1 MHRPPGRPPGP
12 GPDPHAGP
20 KEELAKA
27 LFDARHAKRLSQDK
41 LCQLVNQE
49 LLASDRQLTFAR
61 YRAYETGQG
70 RPVAG
75 DAVIFQAI
83 ARLLAPS
90 GEPDIAGLWHT
101 VYQPGTQPA
110 FPTKLT
116 HPVAEVVGHEA
127 ALTELKGYWR
137 RALDGPRQVIVIKG
151 VVGIGKARLA
161 SQFARAAYD
170 EGAIVAHSSFALGE
184 SGSPSSRPEGGR
196 TTSDWLFP
204 LAAAVTPALLQLKDT
219 SILTR
224 EAFAE
229 AAGSGGA
236 QVLEQIAATGER
248 ARRMAGILR
257 SPTKDA
263 QDLALRRDQHF
274 EAYAGLLNFISRTLP
289 LVLVLEDL
297 DRIDRSNFALLKRI
311 IQKDDLQRV
320 MLILLCD
327 PYRHPENP
335 DLSGMLVDLYDL
347 DAHEVELKGVSEDKI
362 LELMRSHGLGGSS
375 TAMKRLARL
384 VHRLTGGH
392 PSFAVGLIHLLSK
405 GLHERLINKR
415 GVDQREALVGEVP
428 GDLRAIVLRP
438 LLSLPEGTRRIAEHA
453 SVAAA
458 QPGLSDDLDVFDI
471 SALRGL
477 YPGFRELLSELR
489 DAGVIFDYNQN
500 GSFRF
505 SCPLIAALI
514 RDGLGGLLASYQE
527 DLAKADTRG
536 WRSEELE
543 TSEPEPI
550 TDEARATAL
559 LHRAQDALEGSAW
572 ENADS
577 LVEEGLAALGEDASD
592 AALRTR
598 VSLLLVAAE
607 ARVNQRGDFAR
618 FRNAAVH
625 AGEIAIEAGLK
636 EELFRAAELL
646 TTWGVAMGRPDDAIS
661 RICEEAV
668 RATTSGKL
676 DLRSRALAGRAH
688 VVGWSNG
695 ELGLAMRLS
704 KTAVDLAKRSGRKD
718 YLAYALVVRGA
729 ILQASDEPVSAQL
742 EVADEAIRIACD
754 IDQERLEIEARSL
767 RIRALIEH
775 GDVAAARDD
784 VDKLQGMTPLP
795 SFRFGTANI
804 TMYSGLLALLNGDF
818 DQSERSAT
826 TLTDEYGPDDAN
838 YRNIGYGQLVFRQRE
853 VGHSEALFSFLGPIV
868 DAYPGLRIFAAAQA
882 VAGAETGHEAEAT
895 AILDSFT
902 SRNLSN
908 VRRDPTWVGC
918 LCLLAEA
925 ATRLEHQRLAHE
937 VRKCLEP
944 FHGRLALASSAVCLG
959 AVDRYRGMLALG
971 AGQIEKALNLFRAA
985 ILLETEV
992 RAAPA
997 VLRTMVW
1004 YSRSCIKENSADN
1017 RVWNNFLLHACVA
1030 AAEELGMVAVAAE
1043 ARALLDGLPE

>member
-1 MHRPPGRPPGP
+1 VKRPGRPPGP
-12 GPDPHAGP
+12 VPDPQAGP

-27 LFDARHAKRLSQDK
+27 LFDARRAKHLSQDG
-41 LCQLVNQE
+41 LCRLVNQE
-49 LLASDRQLTFAR
+49 LLASERQLTFAR
-61 YRAYETGQG
+61 YRAYEAGQG

-75 DAVIFQAI
+75 DAAIFQAI

-90 GEPDIAGLWHT
+90 GEPDIAGLWQA

-110 FPTKLT
+110 FPTQLT
-116 HPVAEVVGHEA
+116 HPATDVVGHEA
-127 ALTELKGYWR
+127 KLTELVGYWR
-137 RALDGPRQVIVIKG
+137 EALHGQRQAVVIKG

-161 SQFARAAYD
+161 SQFARAVYD
-170 EGAIVAHSSFALGE
+170 EGAIVAYSSFILGQ
-184 SGSPSSRPEGGR
+184 SGSPLSRPQEVR
-196 TTSDWLFP
+196 STSDWLIP
-204 LAAAVTPALLQLKDT
+204 VAAAVTPALLQLKEAA
-219 SILTR
+219 ILTR

-236 QVLEQIAATGER
+236 LALDQIAATGDR
-248 ARRMAGILR
+248 ARRMAGVLR
-257 SPTKDA
+257 GPTKDA
-263 QDLALRRDQHF
+263 QDPSLRRDQHF
-274 EAYAGLLNFISRTLP
+274 EAYAGLLKFISRTRP
-289 LVLVLEDL
+289 LVLVLDDL
-297 DRIDRSNFALLKRI
+297 DRVDRSNFALLKRI
-311 IQKDDLQRV
+311 LQRDDLHRI

-327 PYRHPENP
+327 PYRQPENP
-335 DLSGMLVDLYDL
+335 DLPDFLVDLYGL
-347 DAHEVELKGVSEDKI
+347 DAHEVDLKGVSEGKV
-362 LELMRSHGLGGSS
+362 LELMRSHGLEGSPA
-375 TAMKRLARL
+375 AMKRLARL

-405 GLHERLINKR
+405 GLHARLINKK
-415 GVDQREALVGEVP
+415 GADQRDALLGEVP

-438 LLSLPEGTRRIAEHA
+438 LLSLPEGLRRFADHA
-453 SVAAA
+453 AVAAA

-471 SALRGL
+471 SVLRGL
-477 YPGFRELLSELR
+477 YPEFRALLGELR
-489 DAGVIFDYNQN
+489 DAGVIFDHNPN

-505 SCPLIAALI
+505 SCPLMAALI
-514 RDGLGGLLASYQE
+514 RQGLGGLLASYQE
-527 DLAKADTRG
+527 DLARADTRG
-536 WRSEELE
+536 WGPEELDTAPPE
-543 TSEPEPI
+543 TI
-550 TDEARATAL
+550 TAEARATVL
-559 LHRAQDALEGSAW
+559 LHNAQDALDGSAW
-572 ENADS
+572 ENADA
-577 LVEEGLAALGEDASD
+577 LVEEGLTALGEDMSD

-598 VSLLLVAAE
+598 VSLLLVGAE
-607 ARVNQRGDFAR
+607 ARVNQHGDFAR

-625 AGEIAIEAGLK
+625 AGELAIEAGLK
-636 EELFRAAELL
+636 AELFRAAELL
-646 TTWGVAMGRPDDAIS
+646 TTWGVAMGRPDEAIS

-668 RATTSGKL
+668 QATTSGRSA
-676 DLRSRALAGRAH
+676 LRSRALAGRAH

-695 ELGLAMRLS
+695 ELGLAMKLS
-704 KTAVDLAKRSGRKD
+704 KTAVDLAKRSGRSD
-718 YLAYALVVRGA
+718 HLAYALVVRGA

-742 EVADEAIRIACD
+742 EVANEAIRIACES
-754 IDQERLEIEARSL
+754 DQERLEIEARSL
-767 RIRALIEH
+767 RIRALIEQ

-818 DQSERSAT
+818 DQAERFAT

-853 VGHSEALFSFLGPIV
+853 IGHSDALFSFLAPIV
-868 DAYPGLRIFAAAQA
+868 DTYPGLRIFAAAQA
-882 VAGAETGHEAEAT
+882 VAGAETEHEAEAW

-925 ATRLEHQRLAHE
+925 ATLLDHQRLAQE

-1004 YSRSCIKENSADN
+1004 YSRACIKENSEDN
-1017 RVWNNFLLHACVA
+1017 RVWNRFLLHASVA
-1030 AAEELGMVAVAAE
+1030 AAEELGMAAVAAE
-1043 ARALLDGLPE
+1043 ARTLLDGLPE